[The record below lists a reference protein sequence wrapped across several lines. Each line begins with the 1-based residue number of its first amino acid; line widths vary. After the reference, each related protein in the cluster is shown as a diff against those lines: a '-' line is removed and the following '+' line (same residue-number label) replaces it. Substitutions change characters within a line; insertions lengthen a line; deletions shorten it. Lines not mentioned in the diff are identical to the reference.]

1 MAVSLIL
8 SQSTTTVDGCALG
21 VTALAVF
28 AVHKLILVFIVV
40 EVTAI
45 TAIPAACLDVVVVVA
60 VVIAL
65 VLGTTAFGHSLR
77 AVAAVTRA
85 PEDIL
90 ENFALDS
97 MFAFP
102 LGTSS
107 FKAKVRRTCLLFN
120 VGCALAT
127 TTIATVGVFQT

>member
-1 MAVSLIL
+1 MF
-8 SQSTTTVDGCALG
+8 QSTITVDGCALG
-21 VTALAVF
+21 VTARAVF
-28 AVHKLILVFIVV
+28 AVHKLILVFPIIAA

-65 VLGTTAFGHSLR
+65 VLGTTAFVHSLR